1 MSKLRLKSIEEKIIE
16 IDFSETTKEFKIK
29 TIEECIKEIE
39 TRFKFEDDKTQMNE
53 MIKQIQKQ
61 KIN

>member
-1 MSKLRLKSIEEKIIE
+1 MSKLRLKVIEEKIIE
-16 IDFSETTKEFKIK
+16 IDSSEITKEFK

-39 TRFKFEDDKTQMNE
+39 TRFKFEDNKTQMNE

-61 KIN
+61 KKIN

>member
-1 MSKLRLKSIEEKIIE
+1 MSKLRLKVIEEKIIE
-16 IDFSETTKEFKIK
+16 IDSSEITKDFK

-39 TRFKFEDDKTQMNE
+39 TRFKFEDNKTQMNE

-61 KIN
+61 KKIN

>member
-1 MSKLRLKSIEEKIIE
+1 MSKLRLKVIEEKIIE
-16 IDFSETTKEFKIK
+16 IDSSEITKDFK

-39 TRFKFEDDKTQMNE
+39 TRFKFEDNKTQMNE